1 MGAIAFQITSLT
13 IIYSIVNS
21 DADQRK
27 HQSSASFAFVRGIH
41 RGQLNFPHKWP
52 VTRKMFPFDDVIIGI
67 IQTCCPNRTAR
78 RFRLKSIIIAWIAL
92 DTLGQ
97 SCINEMH
104 GSHPNDK
111 YPPMIFN
118 QLVLSSVKCFLWYG
132 LKHGTRPLFFK
143 CIHYTDLHMRVWAWA
158 SCQICKIAGC
168 ACAENA
174 GNVFPAPDFKG
185 TR

>member
-1 MGAIAFQITSLT
+1 MGAIASQITSLT
-13 IIYSIVNS
+13 IVYSIVYS

-27 HQSSASFAFVRGIH
+27 HQSSASLAFVRGSH
-41 RGQLNFPHKWP
+41 RGPVNSPHKWP
-52 VTRKMFPFDDVIIGI
+52 VTRKMFPFDDVIMGS
-67 IQTCCPNRTAR
+67 IQTCCSNRTKS
-78 RFRLKSIIIAWIAL
+78 FFWLKFIIIAWIAL

-111 YPPMIFN
+111 YPPRIFT

-132 LKHGTRPLFFK
+132 LKYGTRPLFLK

-158 SCQICKIAGC
+158 SYQIRKIAGC

-174 GNVFPAPDFKG
+174 GNVFPPTSKEPAS
-185 TR
+185 